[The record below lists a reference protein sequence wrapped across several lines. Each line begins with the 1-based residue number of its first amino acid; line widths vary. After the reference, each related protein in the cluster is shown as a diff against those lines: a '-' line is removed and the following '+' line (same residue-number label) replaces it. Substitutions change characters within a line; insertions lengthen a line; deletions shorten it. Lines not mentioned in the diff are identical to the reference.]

1 MNHKGTITLTT
12 ERLFLRRFTID
23 DAEAAFKNWT
33 SDPEVTK
40 YARQMPHTFLGET
53 INYCADIVNSY
64 QNSNFYYWAIINKD
78 ADEPIGRINITQ
90 QNETI
95 EMVHV
100 SFMIGRHWWNNGYT
114 TEALSAIKR
123 FFFEDVGVNRI
134 EGRNDP
140 HNPSSGK
147 VMVKCG
153 FQYEGLL
160 RQGGKNSFGLVD
172 CEQYAII
179 AEDFFGTAEQQHT
192 TNHPR

>member
-1 MNHKGTITLTT
+1 MNHKGTVALST
-12 ERLFLRRFTID
+12 ERLFLRRFTLG
-23 DAEAAFKNWT
+23 DAEAVFKNWT
-33 SDPEVTK
+33 SDSEVTK
-40 YARQMPHTFLGET
+40 YARQTPHTSLREAEE
-53 INYCADIVNSY
+53 YCTEIVNSY
-64 QNSNFYYWAIINKD
+64 HDRNFYYWAIVNKD
-78 ADEPIGRINITQ
+78 LNEPIGRINITQ
-90 QNETI
+90 QNEPV

-100 SFMIGRHWWNNGYT
+100 SFMIGQCWWNKGYT
-114 TEALSAIKR
+114 TEALTAIKR

-160 RQGGKNSFGLVD
+160 RQGGKNSYGLVD

-179 AEDFFGTAEQQHT
+179 AEDYFGTV
-192 TNHPR
+192 